1 MRTKEL
7 IQVLVNILES
17 LDQNMDTLADVIIKM
32 EGANYDL
39 ILNNKRLQEETNRL
53 KELLSVKNSDEF
65 AGKDDET

>member
-39 ILNNKRLQEETNRL
+39 ILNNKRLQEENNRL

>member
-1 MRTKEL
+1 M
-7 IQVLVNILES
+7 
-17 LDQNMDTLADVIIKM
+17 LDQNLDTLADAIIKM

-39 ILNNKRLQEETNRL
+39 ILNNKRLQEENNRL